1 MDCVSHFKGWAND
14 DCCKKH
20 VQDKVC
26 LTGKRTLFLRESV
39 MSNEQIYF
47 SNTRITATGF
57 FKILSVPS
65 PTAVV
70 TLQFL
75 LNNTVL
81 AIPSI
86 IDPLGAFESV
96 AFTVL
101 NFDEIRISSSVAGT
115 IEFELSLTPRYFL

>member
-1 MDCVSHFKGWAND
+1 MECGKHAQGWSND
-14 DCCKKH
+14 NCCKNL

-26 LTGKRTLFLRESV
+26 LTGERKLGLRESSV
-39 MSNEQIYF
+39 SSEQIYF
-47 SNTRITATGF
+47 SNTRVSATGY
-57 FKILSVPS
+57 FKLLNVPS

-75 LNNTVL
+75 LNNTLL
-81 AIPSI
+81 AIPAN
-86 IDPLGAFESV
+86 IDPLGAFETV

-115 IEFELSLTPRYFL
+115 VEFELSLTPRYFL